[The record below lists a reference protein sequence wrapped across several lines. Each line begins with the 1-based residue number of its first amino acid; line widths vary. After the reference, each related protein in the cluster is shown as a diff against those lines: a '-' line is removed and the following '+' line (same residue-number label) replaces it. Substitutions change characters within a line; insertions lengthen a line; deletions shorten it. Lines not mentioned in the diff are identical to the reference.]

1 MRGVVV
7 DDAGKPAA
15 RTTVSLHSR
24 EAEPGNGDVSMM
36 NLGGART
43 WYPSLG
49 LGPAVAT
56 TSTDS
61 QGAFE
66 FSSVHEGDWLLRAE
80 SEWGYIEQTK
90 RDIQGVG
97 KQAVSVSRKDVTDIG
112 IRLITN
118 FNLPLTVDIE
128 DAPGAAGPGRVNVVL
143 VPVDGGPEVCGM
155 APKQNENPI
164 MDRTYPGEY
173 RVIAQTFRPGF
184 YVASV
189 DYAGRPVSDEPVEI
203 ESGPQPLHVV
213 LRSHAGQV
221 RGVIEKGQAAA
232 VLLLSASNAGTGI
245 VQGVECAAGALFQFD
260 NLHPGAYE
268 IVAFD
273 RVEDAKFGDP
283 AFVARLHTMTKSIRV
298 EEGANA
304 SMELPVNRWP
314 D

>member
-1 MRGVVV
+1 M
-7 DDAGKPAA
+7 
-15 RTTVSLHSR
+15 
-24 EAEPGNGDVSMM
+24 
-36 NLGGART
+36 
-43 WYPSLG
+43 
-49 LGPAVAT
+49 
-56 TSTDS
+56 
-61 QGAFE
+61 
-66 FSSVHEGDWLLRAE
+66 
-80 SEWGYIEQTK
+80 GYIEETK

-128 DAPGAAGPGRVNVVL
+128 DAPGGVGPSSAGPGRVNVVL
-143 VPVDGGPEVCGM
+143 MPVDGGPEVWGM
-155 APKQNENPI
+155 APNRNENPI

-189 DYAGRPVSDEPVEI
+189 DYAGRPVSDQPVEI
-203 ESGPQPLHVV
+203 ESGAQPLHVV
-213 LRSHAGQV
+213 LRNHAGQV
-221 RGVIEKGQAAA
+221 RGVIEKGQAAT
-232 VLLLSASNAGTGI
+232 VLRLSASNAGTGI

-273 RVEDAKFGDP
+273 HVEDAKLGNR
-283 AFVARLHTMTKSIRV
+283 AFIARLYAMAKSIRV

-304 SMELPVNRWP
+304 SLELPVNCWP